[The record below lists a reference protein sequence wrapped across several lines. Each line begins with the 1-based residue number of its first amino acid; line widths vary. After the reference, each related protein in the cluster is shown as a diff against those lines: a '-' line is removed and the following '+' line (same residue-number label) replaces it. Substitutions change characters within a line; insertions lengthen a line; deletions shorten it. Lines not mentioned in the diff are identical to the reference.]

1 MINRRQLCKNKTLLR
16 VRGFLNLLY
25 FEEMDIVLIKPTLI
39 TLDPDLLLSIC
50 SYLDD
55 DSYVHLWIT
64 CTKFHRL
71 LKSLIFLR
79 SLFHKHDINGLT
91 LPDLQRGFRNIAIAP
106 TVTYC
111 GEEKLYNRYRWGYE
125 KFLLDIFGRVYVLQ
139 GGEIHYIHLTTRDG
153 HITPFRKGYV
163 MYEHDNTLVI
173 VNQDLNVIDV
183 IFGVQKY
190 FIYQGRSN
198 YTAGCDTDDVL
209 IFRRSEGPY
218 HLYRQPNKTLVVFPV
233 VPIEEIKIM
242 YITVPTGM
250 IERYEI
256 NLILDV
262 NKRLVKNNRII
273 AEHVEEIQIVDR
285 NNFSYLTDDGTLHMY
300 CHGQTT
306 IIGTNIMTYHL
317 ISSRVIAYINEEEQ
331 LYWCEN
337 DDARH
342 MAGPA
347 LFLHL
352 YSNRIMWYDLN
363 SDAIRGGRVKRKYNL
378 DDLDRYLAEFSL
390 AYEGT
395 TEYLIAQ
402 YGPVLDDYFFRQQQA
417 RDKK

>member
-1 MINRRQLCKNKTLLR
+1 MDVISDEPTLL
-16 VRGFLNLLY
+16 
-25 FEEMDIVLIKPTLI
+25 
-39 TLDPDLLLSIC
+39 TLDPNLLLCIC
-50 SYLDD
+50 SHLDD
-55 DSYVHLWIT
+55 DSYIYLWIT

-71 LKSLIFLR
+71 LKSSIFLR
-79 SLFHKHDINGLT
+79 SLFRNYNVDGLT
-91 LPDLQRGFRNIAIAP
+91 LTDLQRGFRNIVTAP

-111 GEEKLYNRYRWGYE
+111 SEKKLYNRYRWGYE
-125 KFLLDIFGRVYVLQ
+125 KFILDIFERVYVLREGQ
-139 GGEIHYIHLTTRDG
+139 IHHTAFTTRCG

-163 MYEHDNTLVI
+163 MYEHDDTLVI
-173 VNQDLNVIDV
+173 VNQDLIAIDV
-183 IFGVQKY
+183 VFGVQKY

-198 YTAGCDTDDVL
+198 YIAGYDTDDVL

-218 HLYRQPNKTLVVFPV
+218 HLYHQPNKTLIVLPI
-233 VPIEEIKIM
+233 VPIEEIKTM

-256 NLILDV
+256 NLIHDV
-262 NKRLVKNNRII
+262 NKRLIKNNRII
-273 AEHVEEIQIVDR
+273 AEHVEEMQIVDR
-285 NNFSYLTDDGTLHMY
+285 NNFAYLTDDGTLHIY
-300 CHGQTT
+300 RHGQTT

-317 ISSRVIAYINEEEQ
+317 ISSRVLAYITQEEQ

-337 DDARH
+337 EDARH

-352 YSNRIMWYDLN
+352 YSNRVMWYDLN
-363 SDAIRGGRVKRKYNL
+363 SDAIRGGRIKRKYIL
-378 DDLDRYLAEFSL
+378 DHQDRYLAEFSL

-402 YGPVLDDYFFRQQQA
+402 CGPVLDDYFFRQRRM
-417 RDKK
+417 RDNE